1 MTIRAMRKVVVFA
14 VVAGAGIV
22 WWLYHQQS
30 QPAAFVVSGF
40 VEADDIRVGSRVG
53 GRVEGVRVGEGQR
66 VHPGDTLFTLDPFDW
81 QERLLEAK
89 AQLAAVASEH
99 ARLAA
104 GNRQEETAQA
114 RAKRDRAA
122 ATLEKLIA
130 GPRVREIE
138 IARERGKMAQADLEL
153 AESEFERVKNL
164 REEASAAKVEYDKA
178 VRELKRSQAESAA
191 AGQEL
196 ALLEEGTRKEELAE
210 ARATLAEAEAG
221 LRLSEQGFRTE
232 DVAKAA
238 AQVEAARAQVA
249 AIETQMKELTVVAP
263 CDCVVESIR
272 LRPGDLVA
280 PNAPAVTLLDG
291 SRLWVRTY
299 VPEFRLGEIR
309 LGQHVPVRV
318 DGFPQRRFRGR
329 VSFLATEGEFTPR
342 NIQTPEE
349 RSKQVFRAKVTLEDG
364 LDILRV
370 GMGADVL
377 FGEAAGS

>member
-1 MTIRAMRKVVVFA
+1 MRKTVILF
-14 VVAGAGIV
+14 VAGAFGIV
-22 WWLYHQQS
+22 WWLYRQQS

-40 VEADDIRVGSRVG
+40 VEADDVRVGSRVG
-53 GRVEGVRVGEGQR
+53 GRVSSVLAGEGQR
-66 VHPGDTLFTLDPFDW
+66 VHPGDPLFILDSFDW

-89 AQLAAVASEH
+89 AELAAAESER
-99 ARLAA
+99 ARLTV
-104 GNRQEETAQA
+104 GYRKEEIAQA
-114 RAKRDRAA
+114 RAKRDHAA
-122 ATLEKLIA
+122 ATFAKLTA

-153 AESEFERVKNL
+153 AGSEFERVKNL

-191 AGQEL
+191 ALQEL

-210 ARATLAEAEAG
+210 AQATLVEAEAG
-221 LRLSEQGFRTE
+221 LSLFEQGFRTE
-232 DVAKAA
+232 DISKAA
-238 AQVEAARAQVA
+238 AQAEAARAHVA

-280 PNAPAVTLLDG
+280 PNAPALTLLDV

-299 VPEFRLGEIR
+299 VPESRLGDIR
-309 LGQHVPVRV
+309 LGQQVPVRV
-318 DGFPQRRFRGR
+318 DGFPQRRFIGR

-349 RSKQVFRAKVTLEDG
+349 RSKQVFRAKVTLEG
-364 LDILRV
+364 GVEVLRV
-370 GMGADVL
+370 GMSADVL
-377 FGEAAGS
+377 FGEAAGP